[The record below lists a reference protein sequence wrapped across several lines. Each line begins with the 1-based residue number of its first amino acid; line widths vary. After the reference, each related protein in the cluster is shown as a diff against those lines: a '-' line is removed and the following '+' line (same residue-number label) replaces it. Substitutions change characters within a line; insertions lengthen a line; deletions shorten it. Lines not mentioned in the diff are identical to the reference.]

1 MRSATSSLG
10 ALLRRSLSSAGTR
23 TFAAEAAPAVSSD
36 IGYVA
41 QVNAEQ
47 LLGAVGDRGWMQA
60 YLAGRS
66 GSNTSSSQT
75 GGSQGS
81 AFLQ

>member
-47 LLGAVGDRGWMQA
+47 LSGSVGDMGWMQA
-60 YLAGRS
+60 HVAGRS
-66 GSNTSSSQT
+66 DSNTDASQT
-75 GGSQGS
+75 GGSRGS
-81 AFLQ
+81 AFLP